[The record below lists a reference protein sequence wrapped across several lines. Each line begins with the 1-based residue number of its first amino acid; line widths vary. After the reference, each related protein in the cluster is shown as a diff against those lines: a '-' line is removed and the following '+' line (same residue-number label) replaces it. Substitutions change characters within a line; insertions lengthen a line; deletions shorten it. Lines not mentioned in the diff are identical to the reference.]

1 MSMLSMTGRM
11 AFLVGAEAV
20 DSFMIK
26 PCLKYHLFGQEVYL
40 TTTHVS
46 LVIVTILIMI
56 LAVCASRKMKNPDE
70 IPGTF
75 QNIIELVVEM
85 LDNMVKGI
93 MGENARRFVNY
104 LSTIFVFIL
113 ISNISGLLGLRPP
126 TADYGVTLPLG
137 LITFAMIHY
146 NGIKKNKGKHLT
158 NLFQPFAL

>member
-93 MGENARRFVNY
+93 MGENARRFV
-104 LSTIFVFIL
+104 
-113 ISNISGLLGLRPP
+113 GP
-126 TADYGVTLPLG
+126 TARSTSRKASG
-137 LITFAMIHY
+137 A
-146 NGIKKNKGKHLT
+146 
-158 NLFQPFAL
+158 A